1 MDRFVEF
8 ARAGSQDIL
17 EAFITVANSLTRSL
31 LRDHACFRTD
41 AWPRMRPRGPP
52 QGLGGTRYRTM
63 SRQSEMVT
71 SVRMSATIMAQRSD
85 FADQRR
91 LQTAS
96 CDQWPAMRQLRC
108 PIGSGWVDVCHSSKG
123 MPRTCPS
130 LTSNSMRR

>member
-1 MDRFVEF
+1 MVSISAQPPSCGEE
-8 ARAGSQDIL
+8 RAQIAQGSPRRQQKMVRHL
-17 EAFITVANSLTRSL
+17 RSLHHGRELADAIL

-85 FADQRR
+85 FADQRSFR
-91 LQTAS
+91 VTAS
-96 CDQWPAMRQLRC
+96 
-108 PIGSGWVDVCHSSKG
+108 
-123 MPRTCPS
+123 
-130 LTSNSMRR
+130 